1 MLSKK
6 ASKYSG
12 FILLAIGLVLL
23 VTVFIF
29 AYVEYKSVTVPEIGS
44 TENII
49 SWMLSW
55 GIYLVMKI
63 ALLGIMGWVGSIITL
78 RGVSLLTASEEHY

>member
-63 ALLGIMGWVGSIITL
+63 AFLGIMGWVGSIITL
-78 RGVSLLTASEEHY
+78 RGVSLLTASEERY

>member
-1 MLSKK
+1 MSKK

-63 ALLGIMGWVGSIITL
+63 AFLGIMGWVGSIITL
-78 RGVSLLTASEEHY
+78 RGVSLLTASEERY

>member
-12 FILLAIGLVLL
+12 FIFLAIGLALL
-23 VTVFIF
+23 IAVFIF
-29 AYVEYKSVTVPEIGS
+29 AYVDYRSVTIPEIGS
-44 TENII
+44 TENVI
-49 SWMLSW
+49 SHMLSW
-55 GIYLVMKI
+55 GMYLIMKI
-63 ALLGIMGWVGSIITL
+63 AFLGIMGWVGSIITL

>member
-1 MLSKK
+1 MSKR

-29 AYVEYKSVTVPEIGS
+29 AYIEYKNVTIPEAS
-44 TENII
+44 SMENII

-63 ALLGIMGWVGSIITL
+63 AFLGIMGWVGSIVTL
-78 RGVSLLTASEEHY
+78 RGVSLLIASEGEHY

>member
-1 MLSKK
+1 LSKR

-29 AYVEYKSVTVPEIGS
+29 AYIEYKNVTIPEAS
-44 TENII
+44 SMENII

-63 ALLGIMGWVGSIITL
+63 AFLGIMGWVGSIVTL
-78 RGVSLLTASEEHY
+78 RGVSLLIASEGEHY

>member
-1 MLSKK
+1 LSKK

-23 VTVFIF
+23 LTVFIF
-29 AYVEYKSVTVPEIGS
+29 AYIEYKSVAIPEASS

-63 ALLGIMGWVGSIITL
+63 AFLGIMGWISSIITL
-78 RGVSLLTASEEHY
+78 RGVSLLTASEEEHY

>member
-6 ASKYSG
+6 ASKYGG

-63 ALLGIMGWVGSIITL
+63 AFLGIMGWVGSIITL
-78 RGVSLLTASEEHY
+78 RGVSLLTASEERY

>member
-1 MLSKK
+1 MMSKK

-12 FILLAIGLVLL
+12 FALLAIGLVLL

-29 AYVEYKSVTVPEIGS
+29 AYVEYKSVTVPEMGS

-49 SWMLSW
+49 S
-55 GIYLVMKI
+55 
-63 ALLGIMGWVGSIITL
+63 
-78 RGVSLLTASEEHY
+78 